1 MEEEKNTN
9 NTDACGGCCKKKCG
23 MGMWGGCCKSHS
35 IVRVIFWII
44 IVIIIFCFGVQYG
57 QMRSGYKFGHPY
69 YNMMRGYG
77 DDFDRVK
84 MMKDYNK
91 NVTPETGTT
100 APLTP

>member
-1 MEEEKNTN
+1 
-9 NTDACGGCCKKKCG
+9 
-23 MGMWGGCCKSHS
+23 MWYGYVGWLLQKSQYCKSD
-35 IVRVIFWII
+35 FWII